1 MTTLTRT
8 TWRYLL
14 RRPWQSGL
22 MLVGITLGVAVV
34 VAVDLANASASRAFE
49 LSVEAVAG
57 RATHQIVGGPQGL
70 DESVYVRLRRAGA
83 VRAAAPFVTEYVAS
97 PQLGNQPLQLV
108 GVDPFTE
115 PPFRGYVGEQ
125 SNTPAAGPVEF
136 FTRPGA
142 IMLSAEL
149 AQRFGLESG
158 AHITL
163 QVAGYE
169 RDAVLVGL
177 VEPQDDLSRQALA
190 GIVLADVATAQE
202 LTGRL
207 GKLDRVDLIL
217 SAADE
222 NQISRIQALLPP
234 DARLAPVEV
243 RTGSFE
249 QLSGAFQLNLTALSL
264 LALFVGVFLIY
275 NTMTFSVVQ
284 RRPLFGT
291 LRCLGVT
298 RRELFAL
305 VLSEAFVIGA
315 LGAAL
320 GLCVGIALGRG
331 AVRMVTQTINDLYF
345 VVTVSNVGIAATSLI
360 KGAVLGI
367 GATVVAASLPAWE
380 AASVPA
386 RTALFRSTVESRA
399 QRMVARAAG
408 VGCVLLLIGGGALA
422 WPMGPPIGRPSRS
435 VVVGF
440 ASTSAVVLGF
450 ALLTPLITR
459 MLMHAAA
466 LPLGWLWGSLGRMAP
481 RDVVKS
487 LSRTSITVAAL
498 MVAMAVTVGVNL
510 MIGSFRHTVAHWLGY
525 ALQADIYVSASN
537 LAAAQDPI
545 PLDPAA
551 LSIVQRTPGVARV
564 NLLRFATLDSP
575 HGPIQVEASNGPD
588 YGENL
593 EYVAVE
599 GSPAAAW
606 AAVHNGAVIVSEPL
620 AHRLGLPKH
629 GGALTLYT
637 DDGPHTF
644 PISGIYYNYAS
655 SQGKVIMS
663 LDIFRRLWQDD
674 AVTALVVNLEPA
686 ADVDTV
692 VAALQRS
699 LAPVQRVFV
708 RSRQTLGRE
717 ALAIFDRTFTITGAL
732 QLLATAVAFM
742 GVLSTLLSLLLEKRR
757 ELGILRSVGLT
768 VRGLYGLVLLE
779 TGLMGA
785 VAGLLAIPAGFSLSL
800 ILIYVINRRSFGWT
814 LQMQVDVEPF
824 VQALV
829 VAVAAA
835 LLAGLYP
842 ARRMGQMV
850 TAEALRY
857 E

>member
-1 MTTLTRT
+1 
-8 TWRYLL
+8 
-14 RRPWQSGL
+14 
-22 MLVGITLGVAVV
+22 MLVGIILGVAVV

-70 DESVYVRLRRAGA
+70 DESVYVSLRRAGV

-108 GVDPFTE
+108 GIDPFAE
-115 PPFRGYVGEQ
+115 PPFRDYVGGQ
-125 SNTPAAGPVEF
+125 GNTPAAGPVEF

-142 IMLSAEL
+142 IMLSADL
-149 AQRFGLESG
+149 AGRFGLAAG

-163 QVAGYE
+163 QIAGYDRE
-169 RDAVLVGL
+169 AVLVGL
-177 VEPQDDLSRQALA
+177 VEPPDDLSRQALT
-190 GIVLADVATAQE
+190 GIILADIATAQE
-202 LTGRL
+202 LSGRL

-217 SAADE
+217 NAADE
-222 NQISRIQALLPP
+222 NQLNRIQALLPP
-234 DARLAPVEV
+234 DARLTAVET
-243 RTGSFE
+243 RRGSFE
-249 QLSGAFQLNLTALSL
+249 QMSGAFQLNLTALSL

-298 RRELFAL
+298 RREVFAL
-305 VLSEAFVIGA
+305 VLSEALVVGA

-320 GLCVGIALGRG
+320 GLVVGIVLGRG

-345 VVTVSNVGIAATSLI
+345 VITVSNVGIAATSLV

-367 GATVVAASLPAWE
+367 GATLIAAILPAWE
-380 AASVPA
+380 ACSVPA
-386 RTALFRSTVESRA
+386 RTALFRSALESRT
-399 QRMVARAAG
+399 QRTVIKTAG
-408 VGCVLLLIGGGALA
+408 IGGSFLLVGGGALI
-422 WPMGPPIGRPSRS
+422 WPTRS

-440 ASTSAVVLGF
+440 AGTSAVVLGF
-450 ALLTPLITR
+450 AMVTPLVTR
-459 MLMHAAA
+459 MLMRGAA
-466 LPLGWLWGSLGRMAP
+466 LPLGRLWGSLGRMAP

-487 LSRTSITVAAL
+487 LSRTSIAVAAL

-510 MIGSFRHTVAHWLGY
+510 MIGSFRHTVAHWLDY
-525 ALQADIYVSASN
+525 ALQADIYVSASS
-537 LAAAQDPI
+537 LAAAQSSV

-551 LSIVQRTPGVARV
+551 LPSVKSTPGVARV

-575 HGPIQVEASNGPD
+575 YGPIQVEASNGPD

-599 GSPAAAW
+599 GSPKAAW

-629 GGALTLYT
+629 GGDLTLYT
-637 DDGPHTF
+637 DNGPHTF

-663 LDIFRRLWQDD
+663 LDIYRRLWQDD

-686 ADVDTV
+686 ADVDAV
-692 VAALQRS
+692 VAALQQS

-717 ALAIFDRTFTITGAL
+717 ALDIFDRTFTITGAL
-732 QLLATAVAFM
+732 QLLATAVAFI

-757 ELGILRSVGLT
+757 ELGVLRSVGLT
-768 VRGLYGLVLLE
+768 VRELYGLVLLE
-779 TGLMGA
+779 TGLLGA

-814 LQMQVDVEPF
+814 LQMQVGVEPF

-842 ARRMGQMV
+842 ARRMGQMI